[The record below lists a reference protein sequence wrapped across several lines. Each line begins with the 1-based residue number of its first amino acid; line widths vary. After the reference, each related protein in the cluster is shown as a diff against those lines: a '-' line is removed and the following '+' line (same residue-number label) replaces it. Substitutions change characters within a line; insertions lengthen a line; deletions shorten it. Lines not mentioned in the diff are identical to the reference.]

1 MIAKRCAKARPS
13 QRDALVRPSASAPA
27 SATIPKKSEAF
38 AMADEVIK
46 IERHPNYIT
55 LALNRPEKRNAI
67 NIAMLEALDAAFTMT
82 EGDPGIRAVIIR
94 GEGRGFCSG
103 LDLRDVERASGAR
116 VGGGPAFAPDKI
128 LHRLQTLPVPAIA
141 AVHGDVLTAGL
152 VIALLCDLRIAAQS
166 AKLGMTPARI
176 GYLPTYAVFRRFTE
190 IAGAANTAEIMY
202 LAEPV
207 DAARA
212 REMGLV
218 HKVVPDDQLNAA
230 AAQWAE
236 KIAGNAPLSVRA
248 MKRMIGRTISRA
260 FEAEHEDL
268 NELAVKVRSSADA
281 KEGVRAFLEKRK
293 AVWRGE

>member
-1 MIAKRCAKARPS
+1 
-13 QRDALVRPSASAPA
+13 
-27 SATIPKKSEAF
+27 
-38 AMADEVIK
+38 MAEEVLK
-46 IERHPNYIT
+46 IERHTNYIT

-67 NIAMLEALDAAFTMT
+67 NIAMLEALDAAFTMI
-82 EGDPGIRAVIIR
+82 ESDHEIRAVIVK

-103 LDLRDVERASGAR
+103 LDLRDVERAGGAG

-128 LHRLQTLPVPAIA
+128 LHRLQTLPVPVIA
-141 AVHGDVLTAGL
+141 AIHGDALTAGL
-152 VIALLCDLRIAAQS
+152 VIALLCDLRIAGQG

-176 GYLPTYAVFRRFTE
+176 GYLPTYAVFRRFAE

-218 HKVVPDDQLNAA
+218 HKVVPDDQLDQAA
-230 AAQWAE
+230 TQWAE

-260 FEAEHEDL
+260 FEAEHDDL
-268 NELAVKVRSSADA
+268 NELAVKVRSSQDA